1 VEKESENGV
10 RRVVWVPV
18 ELDNIVEDTRRRLGL
33 NRSAFYKYAVTKVL
47 QELNVLSKTVHEESN
62 DR

>member
-62 DR
+62 R

>member
-1 VEKESENGV
+1 MEKESENGV

-62 DR
+62 R